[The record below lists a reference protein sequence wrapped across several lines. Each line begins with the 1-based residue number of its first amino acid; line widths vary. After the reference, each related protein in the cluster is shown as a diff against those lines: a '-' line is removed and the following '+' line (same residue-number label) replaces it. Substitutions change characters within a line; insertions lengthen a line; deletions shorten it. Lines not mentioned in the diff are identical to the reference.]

1 MNFHIFSSLTIYALV
16 TGWSP
21 GPNNIL
27 LLSTTGQF
35 GLKRSIKL
43 ITGIWSGFLTVMLL
57 CALFSAGLGQLM
69 PGLVPYLKYAGAL
82 YILYLSF
89 SVLRRKPVTE
99 TNSENKEPSFLS
111 GYLLQFVNIK
121 VILYGLSALS
131 SYVLPYKSSI
141 PALIFFAFCLTFFGA
156 TGNLVWAIIGSIF
169 RKWYNEYYRIFNIIL
184 FLLLLRCSIR
194 LFFF

>member
-1 MNFHIFSSLTIYALV
+1 MQLFQTVWYIQFH
-16 TGWSP
+16 
-21 GPNNIL
+21 
-27 LLSTTGQF
+27 
-35 GLKRSIKL
+35 
-43 ITGIWSGFLTVMLL
+43 
-57 CALFSAGLGQLM
+57 
-69 PGLVPYLKYAGAL
+69 VPYLKYAGAL

-141 PALIFFAFCLTFFGA
+141 PALIFFAFYLTFFGA

>member
-99 TNSENKEPSFLS
+99 TNSENK
-111 GYLLQFVNIK
+111 
-121 VILYGLSALS
+121 
-131 SYVLPYKSSI
+131 
-141 PALIFFAFCLTFFGA
+141 
-156 TGNLVWAIIGSIF
+156 
-169 RKWYNEYYRIFNIIL
+169 
-184 FLLLLRCSIR
+184 
-194 LFFF
+194 